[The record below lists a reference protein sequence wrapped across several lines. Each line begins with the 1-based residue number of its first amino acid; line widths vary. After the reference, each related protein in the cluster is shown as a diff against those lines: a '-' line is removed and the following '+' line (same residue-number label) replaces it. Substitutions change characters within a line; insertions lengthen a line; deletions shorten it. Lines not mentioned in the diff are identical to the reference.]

1 MVWPYGMSEPY
12 TVSFCGHYLF
22 WIYNFREIQV
32 YDVETRKNV
41 CRLKGHDEEIGLVL
55 SNHQHYIVS
64 FDLNSVIIIWDIR
77 NFSIKR
83 RINVKDS
90 LGKIFNSVFYIHIYI
105 YIEFL
110 ERKNLKKKK

>member
-12 TVSFCGHYLF
+12 TVSFCGQYLF

-32 YDVETRKNV
+32 YDVETRKNI
-41 CRLKGHDEEIGLVL
+41 CRLKGHDEEIGLIL

-64 FDLNSVIIIWDIR
+64 FDLSSVIIIWDIR

-90 LGKIFNSVFYIHIYI
+90 LGKIIFKNISIYI
-105 YIEFL
+105 FIYIL
-110 ERKNLKKKK
+110 Y

>member
-12 TVSFCGHYLF
+12 TVSFCDHYLF

-90 LGKIFNSVFYIHIYI
+90 LGKIIFKNISIYI
-105 YIEFL
+105 FIYIL
-110 ERKNLKKKK
+110 Y